1 MLWNEYF
8 ARRGFRRFWSRPG
21 RLYRRVRVNLTEINE
36 MSGVRKGY
44 LYAAITSHP
53 LSLMTADPK
62 ELLAWLF
69 YLDE

>member
-8 ARRGFRRFWSRPG
+8 ARRGFRPIWSRPR

-36 MSGVRKGY
+36 MSEVRKRY

>member
-1 MLWNEYF
+1 M
-8 ARRGFRRFWSRPG
+8 
-21 RLYRRVRVNLTEINE
+21 RVNLTEINE